1 MLHRRLYSTSRFVY
15 KKMTSSAPLFL
26 GLDSSTQG
34 LKATAVD
41 ERLGVVHRFAINYQ
55 KEFASY
61 GIVNG
66 VQTKAGNVVTQPTLM
81 VCFGFGNP
89 LFLE

>member
-1 MLHRRLYSTSRFVY
+1 MLCQRRLYSTSRIFY
-15 KKMTSSAPLFL
+15 KKMTSSSSPLFL

-55 KEFASY
+55 KEFSSY

-66 VQTKAGNVVTQPTLM
+66 VQAKAGNVVTQPSLM
-81 VCFGFGNP
+81 VCS
-89 LFLE
+89 